1 MLSFLY
7 NLSTVPR
14 SGQAAHVAVAPR
26 TVAPCQAAP
35 HGKVGA
41 GFSQPPLPVR
51 SRRPEPPLADRS
63 PRAKRHPTVRS
74 ALALASRRLPYGRSV
89 SSRRSPTGRPMPI
102 GTPLYGR
109 RWPWPAAA
117 RRRVAASR
125 AAARRPAASRRPL
138 LPTLEAKR
146 LPETRPEASNPSK
159 RPGDLAGRRV
169 GGGKTRAPSLQRGP
183 RAFPPPRTRPARPPE
198 TGRRVRSPGRRL
210 GPSRAGL
217 VERGILCYHA

>member
-74 ALALASRRLPYGRSV
+74 ALALASRRSPYGRGV
-89 SSRRSPTGRPMPI
+89 PSRRSPSSRLAPTSSPHPRGEAPARDAARGVKPLEAPGRPG
-102 GTPLYGR
+102 GTTGGGR
-109 RWPWPAAA
+109 EDAGPEPSARAPRLPAPQDPSCP
-117 RRRVAASR
+117 ASR
-125 AAARRPAASRRPL
+125 DRSKG
-138 LPTLEAKR
+138 AK
-146 LPETRPEASNPSK
+146 PGP
-159 RPGDLAGRRV
+159 RPG
-169 GGGKTRAPSLQRGP
+169 
-183 RAFPPPRTRPARPPE
+183 PP
-198 TGRRVRSPGRRL
+198 
-210 GPSRAGL
+210 RAGL

>member
-7 NLSTVPR
+7 NLSTAPR
-14 SGQAAHVAVAPR
+14 PGQAAVPR
-26 TVAPCQAAP
+26 MAAPCHAAP

-41 GFSQPPLPVR
+41 GFSQPPLTER
-51 SRRPEPPLADRS
+51 SWRPEPPLPDRS
-63 PRAKRHPTVRS
+63 HRAKRRRMPTS
-74 ALALASRRLPYGRSV
+74 ALAQ
-89 SSRRSPTGRPMPI
+89 
-102 GTPLYGR
+102 
-109 RWPWPAAA
+109 PAAA
-117 RRRVAASR
+117 PRTVAASR

-138 LPTLEAKR
+138 LPTHEAKR
-146 LPETRPEASNPSK
+146 PPETRPEASNPTK

-169 GGGKTRAPSLQRGP
+169 GGGKTRAPSLPRGL